1 MTILVPDLIYAGDT
15 VIFDVPSFTN
25 SIGTVID
32 SGTYTLKWYARFN
45 KQSEG
50 AIATGTA
57 EGDGWRITLAGST
70 TTNFDAGLWTWQ
82 AVATEDTNNTQYTA
96 GRGQFTV
103 KASAVYTAGDGQPH
117 AFDDRSRAEIDLE
130 KVDAAIRTLSTG
142 GMVQEYSIGGRSLR
156 RYKMT
161 ELLELR
167 STLQNEVAMERR
179 REKIRQGLG
188 NPGLAKVRF
197 R

>member
-1 MTILVPDLIYAGDT
+1 VTILVPDLIYAGDT
-15 VIFDVPSFTN
+15 VIFDVPAFKDA
-25 SIGTVID
+25 IGTTID
-32 SGTYTLKWYARFN
+32 SGTYTLKWYARTN
-45 KQSEG
+45 TASEG
-50 AIATGTA
+50 ATITGVA
-57 EGDGWRITLAGST
+57 EGDGWRITIPAST
-70 TTNFDAGLWTWQ
+70 TANFDAGLWTWQ

-103 KASAVYTAGDGQPH
+103 KATASYTGTPG

-130 KVDAAIRTLSTG
+130 NVDAAIRTLSSG

>member
-1 MTILVPDLIYAGDT
+1 MTILVPGLIYAGDT
-15 VIFDVPSFTN
+15 VVFDVPSFTDA
-25 SIGTVID
+25 IGTVID
-32 SGTYTLKWYARFN
+32 SGTYTLKFYARTN
-45 KQSEG
+45 TASEG
-50 AIATGTA
+50 ATITGTA
-57 EGDGWRITLAGST
+57 EGDGWRITIPAST
-70 TTNFDAGLWTWQ
+70 TTDFDAGLWTWQ
-82 AVATEDTNNTQYTA
+82 AVATEDTDNTQYTA

-103 KASAVYTAGDGQPH
+103 KASAVYSGTPG

>member
-32 SGTYTLKWYARFN
+32 SGTYTLKWYARTN
-45 KQSEG
+45 TASEG
-50 AIATGTA
+50 TTITGTA
-57 EGDGWRITLAGST
+57 EGDGWRITIPAST
-70 TTNFDAGLWTWQ
+70 TTDFDAGLWTWQ

-103 KASAVYTAGDGQPH
+103 KASAVYSGTPGT
-117 AFDDRSRAEIDLE
+117 FDDRSRAEIDLE
-130 KVDAAIRTLSTG
+130 KVDAAIRTLASG

>member
-1 MTILVPDLIYAGDT
+1 VTILVPDLIYAGDT
-15 VIFDVPSFTN
+15 VIFDVPAFKDA
-25 SIGTVID
+25 IGTTID
-32 SGTYTLKWYARFN
+32 SGTYTLNWYARTN
-45 KQSEG
+45 TASEG
-50 AIATGTA
+50 ATITGVA
-57 EGDGWRITLAGST
+57 EGDGWRITIPAST
-70 TTNFDAGLWTWQ
+70 SANFDAGLWTWQ

-103 KASAVYTAGDGQPH
+103 KATASYTGTPG

-130 KVDAAIRTLSTG
+130 NVDAAIRTLSSG

-179 REKIRQGLG
+179 RERIRQGLG

>member
-15 VIFDVPSFTN
+15 VIFDVPAFKDA
-25 SIGTVID
+25 IGTTID
-32 SGTYTLKWYARFN
+32 SGTYTLKWYARTN
-45 KQSEG
+45 TASEG
-50 AIATGTA
+50 ATITGVA
-57 EGDGWRITLAGST
+57 EGDGWRITVPSAT
-70 TTNFDAGLWTWQ
+70 TADFDAGLWTWQ
-82 AVATEDTNNTQYTA
+82 AIATYGSVQYTA

-103 KASAVYTAGDGQPH
+103 KATASYSGTPG

-130 KVDAAIRTLSTG
+130 NVDAAIRTLSSG

>member
-1 MTILVPDLIYAGDT
+1 VTILVPDLIYAGDT

-32 SGTYTLKWYARFN
+32 SGTYTLKWYARTN
-45 KQSEG
+45 TASEG
-50 AIATGTA
+50 TTITGTA
-57 EGDGWRITLAGST
+57 EGDGWRITVPAST
-70 TTNFDAGLWTWQ
+70 TTDFDAGLWTWQ
-82 AVATEDTNNTQYTA
+82 AVATEDTDNTQYTA

-103 KASAVYTAGDGQPH
+103 KSSAVYSGTPG

-130 KVDAAIRTLSTG
+130 KVDAAIRTLASG

>member
-32 SGTYTLKWYARFN
+32 SGIYTLKWYARTN
-45 KQSEG
+45 TASEG
-50 AIATGTA
+50 TTITGTA
-57 EGDGWRITLAGST
+57 EGDGWRITIPAAT
-70 TTNFDAGLWTWQ
+70 TANFDAGLWTWQ

-103 KASAVYTAGDGQPH
+103 KATAVYSGTPG
-117 AFDDRSRAEIDLE
+117 AFDDRSRAEIDLGHVE
-130 KVDAAIRTLSTG
+130 TAIRTLAQG

-161 ELLELR
+161 ELLDLR

>member
-15 VIFDVPSFTN
+15 VIFDVPAFKDA
-25 SIGTVID
+25 IGTTID
-32 SGTYTLKWYARFN
+32 SGTYTLKWYARTN
-45 KQSEG
+45 TASEG
-50 AIATGTA
+50 TIITGVA
-57 EGDGWRITLAGST
+57 EGDGWRITVPAST
-70 TTNFDAGLWTWQ
+70 TANFDAGLWTWQ

-103 KASAVYTAGDGQPH
+103 KATAVYSGTPG
-117 AFDDRSRAEIDLE
+117 AFDDRSRAEIDLGHVE
-130 KVDAAIRTLSTG
+130 TAIRTLAQG

-179 REKIRQGLG
+179 REKVRQGLG

>member
-15 VIFDVPSFTN
+15 VIFDVPSFTD

-32 SGTYTLKWYARFN
+32 SGTYTLKWYARTN
-45 KQSEG
+45 TASEG
-50 AIATGTA
+50 TTITGTA
-57 EGDGWRITLAGST
+57 EGDGWRITVPAST

-82 AVATEDTNNTQYTA
+82 AVATEDTDNTQYTA

-103 KASAVYTAGDGQPH
+103 KSSAVYSGTPG

-130 KVDAAIRTLSTG
+130 KVDAAIRTLASG

>member
-15 VIFDVPSFTN
+15 VIFDVPSFTD

-32 SGTYTLKWYARFN
+32 SGTYTLKWYARTN
-45 KQSEG
+45 TASEG
-50 AIATGTA
+50 TTITGTA
-57 EGDGWRITLAGST
+57 EGDGWRITVPAST
-70 TTNFDAGLWTWQ
+70 TANFDAGLWTWQ
-82 AVATEDTNNTQYTA
+82 AVATYDSTQYTA

-103 KASAVYTAGDGQPH
+103 KASAVYSGTPG

-130 KVDAAIRTLSTG
+130 KVDAAIRTLASG

-179 REKIRQGLG
+179 GEKIRQGLG